1 MAESYSK
8 DFVTGLTGMLGSM
21 KEPNQEWVKGNSEG
35 ELNESI

>member
-8 DFVTGLTGMLGSM
+8 ILTGLTGMLGSM
-21 KEPNQEWVKGNSEG
+21 KKPNQEWVKENSEG